1 MLKGSDS
8 AVLKGYFEIAIASR
22 ISSFSVSIVV
32 RILADA
38 PSNRPCVRRDK
49 GPPLCPRATAPRLSE
64 LANALGKGLTTPRG
78 EIWPT
83 N

>member
-38 PSNRPCVRRDK
+38 PSNRPCVPRD
-49 GPPLCPRATAPRLSE
+49 
-64 LANALGKGLTTPRG
+64 
-78 EIWPT
+78 
-83 N
+83 